1 MATNEAKTGPDT
13 DALFTQLAEPFGP
26 SEIKWR
32 VTHTSHDG
40 TRGAVIA
47 FADPRAY
54 TDRLN
59 QLFTPSGW
67 TRNYDVTTVSAV
79 SRQKRDK
86 LIQTGKV
93 LVTCTLTIARLGTHS
108 GSGEQ
113 WADEQNAMTSAEA
126 QAFKR
131 AASCFGLGRYLYNLP
146 ETWVDLD
153 GQGKPTRLPAL
164 PNWALPKA
172 NSATGKTNPACGPRP
187 PEVQR
192 GPIDQ
197 RITGKIEGFRRILG
211 DPIYGEILWRV
222 ARTQKANAI
231 PNAQLQTNVAEA
243 MERASRGIRKA
254 HSLAESIGDTQF
266 VSVLDRLAH
275 RVNDNNQQ
283 SRSTQA
289 SGFGTRRAGRATC
302 RLNAEESCST
312 SALSVRRRHTHGAD
326 DSSRSGTCLGPF
338 PAGCLPR

>member
-1 MATNEAKTGPDT
+1 MASNEAKTGPDT
-13 DALFTQLAEPFGP
+13 EALFTQLAQPFQP
-26 SEIKWR
+26 AEIKWR
-32 VTHTSHDG
+32 VTHTTHDG

-67 TRNYDVTTVSAV
+67 TRNYNVTTVSAV

-86 LIQTGKV
+86 IIQTGKV

-131 AASCFGLGRYLYNLP
+131 SASCFGLGRYLYNLL
-146 ETWVDLD
+146 ETWVPLD

-164 PNWALPKA
+164 PDWALPKA
-172 NSATGKTNPACGPRP
+172 NIAIGKTNPACGPRP
-187 PEVQR
+187 PVVQR

-197 RITGKIEGFRRILG
+197 QTTATIEGFRRILG
-211 DPIYGEILWRV
+211 EPIYGEILWRI
-222 ARTQKANAI
+222 ARAQQANGI
-231 PNAQLQTNVAEA
+231 PNAQLQAAVVDA
-243 MERASRGIRKA
+243 MERASRGIRRT

-266 VSVLDRLAH
+266 VSVLDRLHISSMTAIPTLEALRH
-275 RVNDNNQQ
+275 LV
-283 SRSTQA
+283 SELEEL
-289 SGFGTRRAGRATC
+289 AGR
-302 RLNAEESCST
+302 
-312 SALSVRRRHTHGAD
+312 
-326 DSSRSGTCLGPF
+326 
-338 PAGCLPR
+338 PAA

>member
-1 MATNEAKTGPDT
+1 MA
-13 DALFTQLAEPFGP
+13 
-26 SEIKWR
+26 W
-32 VTHTSHDG
+32 
-40 TRGAVIA
+40 AVI
-47 FADPRAY
+47 
-54 TDRLN
+54 
-59 QLFTPSGW
+59 FT
-67 TRNYDVTTVSAV
+67 
-79 SRQKRDK
+79 
-86 LIQTGKV
+86 
-93 LVTCTLTIARLGTHS
+93 TCRRP
-108 GSGEQ
+108 GS
-113 WADEQNAMTSAEA
+113 
-126 QAFKR
+126 
-131 AASCFGLGRYLYNLP
+131 
-146 ETWVDLD
+146 DLD
-153 GQGKPTRLPAL
+153 GQGSRLRLPAL
-164 PNWALPKA
+164 PQLGA
-172 NSATGKTNPACGPRP
+172 SEGEFGTGKTNPACGPRP

-243 MERASRGIRKA
+243 MERAARGIRKA

-289 SGFGTRRAGRATC
+289 SGFGTRRTGWATS

-312 SALSVRRRHTHGAD
+312 PALSARRRHTHGAD
-326 DSSRSGTCLGPF
+326 DTSRSGTCLGPF